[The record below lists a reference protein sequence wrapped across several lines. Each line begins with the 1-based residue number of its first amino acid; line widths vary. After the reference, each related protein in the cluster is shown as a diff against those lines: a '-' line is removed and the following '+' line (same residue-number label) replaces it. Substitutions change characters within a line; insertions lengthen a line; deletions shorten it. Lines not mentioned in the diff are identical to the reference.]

1 MYAQSNGGM
10 LDNKLGAPILDVDIF
25 GIPAA
30 FLHGLFGYQYRSD
43 ALVLEPTLPGGVT
56 SLMQKFPV
64 RFGNS
69 SLFLSMEGFPPP
81 PTPPPPPPPPGR
93 PSKRW
98 SCQLFGCTCQGAS
111 YLVLAR
117 SCSLS
122 QVVAGDRD
130 EKLLWRVCGNRLW
143 LRSQGSTDVVGRAG
157 PWSWVWTLPGPEAQ
171 LFVLWRPRMH

>member
-1 MYAQSNGGM
+1 MVTRYLDSIDLPHLSCLLVSSLCGLRAVAVGGPGMYAQSNGGM
-10 LDNKLGAPILDVDIF
+10 LDNKFGAPILDVDIF

-111 YLVLAR
+111 YPRSQRPVQLAR
-117 SCSLS
+117 HKHTHSLS
-122 QVVAGDRD
+122 RA
-130 EKLLWRVCGNRLW
+130 LML
-143 LRSQGSTDVVGRAG
+143 SQPSRC
-157 PWSWVWTLPGPEAQ
+157 W
-171 LFVLWRPRMH
+171 